1 MKNRHW
7 TFLYVPTGEG
17 GVRTLK
23 LSKRLAVA
31 LGGALLLL
39 FVMVT
44 LMAVSFVRQGVALH
58 EEGRRTREIQSLE
71 AKITQLQEK
80 SAGYEAQ
87 MNRNFELLERANLLA
102 GLGTLD
108 KTVIQ
113 MGVGGPGP
121 APDPAA
127 ESLTPLSRERLGEVS
142 DQLDKLL
149 RQARF
154 QEESYQQ
161 VLRVLQDDQLARE
174 ATPSIRPIQNGYL
187 SSRYG
192 RRIDPFTG
200 RPAFHRGVDFS
211 APLGTPV
218 HATAD
223 GVVVRASRRG
233 RMGKMVELDHGNGLH
248 TRYGHLNGF
257 TVHKGQRIHRGDLIG
272 YVGNTGRSTG
282 PHVHY
287 EVVENGQTENPFL
300 FIVRE

>member
-17 GVRTLK
+17 GVRTLR
-23 LSKRLAVA
+23 LSKRLAAA
-31 LGGALLLL
+31 LAGALLLL
-39 FVMVT
+39 FLMVAM
-44 LMAVSFVRQGVALH
+44 MAVAFVRQGVALH
-58 EEGRRTREIQSLE
+58 EEGRRTREIGALE
-71 AKITQLQEK
+71 TKITQLQEK

-87 MNRNFELLERANLLA
+87 MNRNFELLERAKLLA

-121 APDPAA
+121 APDPVA
-127 ESLTPLSRERLGEVS
+127 ESLPPLSRERMSEVS

-174 ATPSIRPIQNGYL
+174 ATPSIRPIQMGYL

-218 HATAD
+218 HATAE

-287 EVVENGQTENPFL
+287 EVVENGKTENPFL
-300 FIVRE
+300 FIIRD